1 MAIEP
6 RPRRNNLGFAIVL
19 IALGI
24 VLLVMIRRPD
34 FDPWTALER
43 YWPLILIFIGL
54 GKLLDHLLNR
64 NRVQVGVAGSG
75 SGSSWISGTAIAL
88 VALIGIF
95 AIVARGAHP
104 FRFSDHI
111 VGNGNPEHST
121 QMVEK
126 QGADSVTAKID
137 MPAGELTIDGGGTQ
151 LLDAGFDYT
160 DDMEK
165 PSVSYTVNGKIG
177 RLDISQHE
185 RRGIHLGGSHENW
198 NLKFGDTPME
208 LEIQMGAGE
217 GHLNFQRIDLS
228 RLRVEAGVGN
238 FIVDL
243 TGERKR
249 NLTADIQGGVGNAT
263 IHLPNNVGVQVHA
276 SGGIG
281 NIDRRG
287 NWRTEGDGYVNDAY
301 GKSPVTI
308 RLNAEGGVGNIT
320 LILER

>member
-6 RPRRNNLGFAIVL
+6 RPRRNNLGFAVVL

-64 NRVQVGVAGSG
+64 NRIQGSG
-75 SGSSWISGTAIAL
+75 SGSGGWISGTA
-88 VALIGIF
+88 VALLVLVGLF
-95 AIVARGAHP
+95 AVFARGAHP

-111 VGNGNPEHST
+111 VGSGNIAHST

-126 QGADSVTAKID
+126 QGAESVTTKID
-137 MPAGELTIDGGGTQ
+137 MPAGELTIDGGANQ
-151 LLDAGFDYT
+151 LLNADFTYT
-160 DDMEK
+160 DDVEK
-165 PSVSYTVNGKIG
+165 PSVSYTVNGTSG
-177 RLDISQHE
+177 RLDIRQQE
-185 RRGIHLGGSHENW
+185 RSGIHLGGSHEEW
-198 NLKFGDTPME
+198 NLKFDVTPME

-228 RLRVEAGVGN
+228 RLRIDAGVGN
-238 FIVDL
+238 FNVDL
-243 TGERKR
+243 TGDRKR
-249 NLTADIQGGVGNAT
+249 NLNADIQGGVGNVT
-263 IHLPNNVGVQVHA
+263 IHLPNNVGLQVHA

-287 NWRTEGDGYVNDAY
+287 NWRSEGSAYVNDAF

-308 RLNAEGGVGNIT
+308 RLNVEGGVGNIT
-320 LILER
+320 LIQEQ

>member
-6 RPRRNNLGFAIVL
+6 RPRRNNLGFAVVL

-34 FDPWTALER
+34 FDPWRALGR

-64 NRVQVGVAGSG
+64 NRVQSGGSG
-75 SGSSWISGTAIAL
+75 SGSWISGTAIAL

-111 VGNGNPEHST
+111 VGNGNPEHWT

-126 QGADSVTAKID
+126 QGVESVTAKIEI
-137 MPAGELTIDGGGTQ
+137 PAGELTIDGGSTL

-160 DDMEK
+160 DDMGK
-165 PSVSYTVNGKIG
+165 PSVSYTVNGKTG

-185 RRGIHLGGSHENW
+185 RGGIHLGDSHEDW

-238 FIVDL
+238 FNVDL
-243 TGERKR
+243 TGDRKR

-263 IHLPNNVGVQVHA
+263 ILLPNNVGVLVHA

-287 NWRTEGDGYVNDAY
+287 IWRTEGDGYANDAY

-308 RLNAEGGVGNIT
+308 RLKAEGGVGNIT
-320 LILER
+320 LILEQ